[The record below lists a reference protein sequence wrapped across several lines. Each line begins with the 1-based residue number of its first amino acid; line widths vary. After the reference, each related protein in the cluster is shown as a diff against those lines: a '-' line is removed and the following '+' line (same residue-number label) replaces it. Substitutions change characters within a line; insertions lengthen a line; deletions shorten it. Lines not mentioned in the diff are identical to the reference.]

1 MSAIVGSASA
11 QRAHVSEGFTADRAA
26 QQLLT
31 RAVRTWFAVALVG
44 QLIFSTYIVLVY
56 GGAIVTGET
65 ARWNHVMPKG
75 YVPGDT
81 AGNAA
86 IMSHVVIAVSL
97 SRGQQRLF
105 LPPWPVPLARDQ
117 PGPVGFNPKTFSGPF
132 LTTLAF
138 AVYVVVPQAF
148 LQLYFSAQERDGV
161 RAPRLAAY
169 GLFVMAA
176 LTGAGIASVSM
187 ILWLPA
193 IR

>member
-1 MSAIVGSASA
+1 
-11 QRAHVSEGFTADRAA
+11 
-26 QQLLT
+26 
-31 RAVRTWFAVALVG
+31 
-44 QLIFSTYIVLVY
+44 
-56 GGAIVTGET
+56 
-65 ARWNHVMPKG
+65 
-75 YVPGDT
+75 
-81 AGNAA
+81 
-86 IMSHVVIAVSL
+86 VIN
-97 SRGQQRLF
+97 R
-105 LPPWPVPLARDQ
+105 
-117 PGPVGFNPKTFSGPF
+117 GPVGFNPKTFSGPF